1 MLLTENA
8 ALKVAIADFAKSL
21 QESGLFKLDMA
32 GVAEYPKLS
41 FDTSY
46 GKRRDI
52 MMYFVEMM
60 SKGLIE
66 STEKNLTEFLSYG
79 TNLGSVDAVRQLYY
93 RCQREYV
100 GK

>member
-8 ALKVAIADFAKSL
+8 TLKVAIADFAKSL
-21 QESGLFKLDMA
+21 QESGLFKQDMA
-32 GVAEYPKLS
+32 GIAEYPKLA

-66 STEKNLTEFLSYG
+66 STEKNLTEFLSCV